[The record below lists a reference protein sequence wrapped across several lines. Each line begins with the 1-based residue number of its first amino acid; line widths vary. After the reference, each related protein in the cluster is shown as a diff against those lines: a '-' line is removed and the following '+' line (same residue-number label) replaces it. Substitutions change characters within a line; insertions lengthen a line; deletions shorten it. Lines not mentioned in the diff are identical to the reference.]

1 MNKEDGKFVDAG
13 GIKTHYY
20 EKGVGTPLVLFH
32 GGAFGH
38 PTAADSAW
46 DWSTNFDAL
55 AEHYRVIAV
64 DKLGQGFTDIPK
76 IDADYCMSA
85 VVEHAADTL
94 RSLELGPA
102 DLVGHSRGGYLT
114 CRLTLDYPELVR
126 SCTIVDSNT
135 SSPGVELNNIILGNP
150 PEPRLSRD
158 SHHWIFEHYSYSPH
172 HISSDWL
179 DICCEIASRTE
190 YQVAWEKMETEGLRL
205 KQFAPG
211 LAADKSKMFAQLR
224 DEGLKR
230 PTQIIWGKNDPTAS
244 IEQGWALYDLVAKHR
259 ADAKFHIINQAGHFS
274 YREHPKEFNELIY
287 AFVQTCEGGS
297 YAA

>member
-1 MNKEDGKFVDAG
+1 MHREDGKFVDAG
-13 GIKTHYY
+13 GVKTHYY
-20 EKGVGTPLVLFH
+20 EKGAGKPLVLFH

-55 AEHYRVIAV
+55 AEYYRVIAV

-76 IDADYCMSA
+76 TDADYCMSA
-85 VVEHAADTL
+85 VVAHAADTL
-94 RSLELGPA
+94 RALELGPA

-158 SHHWIFEHYSYSPH
+158 SHYWIFEHYSYSPH
-172 HISSDWL
+172 HISGDWL
-179 DICCEIASRTE
+179 DICCEIAARPE
-190 YQVAWEKMETEGLRL
+190 YQLAWEKMETEGLRL

-211 LAADKSKMFAQLR
+211 LASDKSKMFALLR

-244 IEQGWALYDLVAKHR
+244 IEQGWALYDLIAKHR
-259 ADAKFHIINQAGHFS
+259 LDAKFHIINQAGHFS
-274 YREHPKEFNELIY
+274 YREHPKQFNELIY
-287 AFVQTCEGGS
+287 AFVQTCES
-297 YAA
+297 E

>member
-1 MNKEDGKFVDAG
+1 MHREDGKFVDAG
-13 GIKTHYY
+13 GVKTHYY
-20 EKGVGTPLVLFH
+20 EKGEGKPLVLFH

-55 AEHYRVIAV
+55 AEYYRVIAV

-76 IDADYCMSA
+76 TDADYCMSA
-85 VVEHAADTL
+85 VVAHAADTL
-94 RSLELGPA
+94 RALELGPA

-158 SHHWIFEHYSYSPH
+158 SHYWIFEHYSYSPH
-172 HISSDWL
+172 HISGDWL
-179 DICCEIASRTE
+179 DICCEIAARPE
-190 YQVAWEKMETEGLRL
+190 YQLAWEKMETEGLRL

-211 LAADKSKMFAQLR
+211 LASDKSKMFALLR

-244 IEQGWALYDLVAKHR
+244 IEQGWALYDLIAKHR
-259 ADAKFHIINQAGHFS
+259 LDAKFHIINQAGHFS
-274 YREHPKEFNELIY
+274 YREHPKQFNELIY
-287 AFVQTCEGGS
+287 AFVQTCES
-297 YAA
+297 E